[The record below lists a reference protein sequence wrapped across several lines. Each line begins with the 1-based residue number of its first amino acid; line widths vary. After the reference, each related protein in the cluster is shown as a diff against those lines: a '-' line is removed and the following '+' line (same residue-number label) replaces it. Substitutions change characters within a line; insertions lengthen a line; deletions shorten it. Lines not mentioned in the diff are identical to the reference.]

1 MKHAKDP
8 HFSIDGSSNFM
19 ERQFFF
25 KKADKRF
32 IHVFMNYE
40 YKFHVFLLLFLLKRL
55 YVDTYVDVEKVT
67 LSTLSHS
74 FLIF

>member
-1 MKHAKDP
+1 MKDLKAP
-8 HFSIDGSSNFM
+8 HFSIYDLSTFM
-19 ERQFFF
+19 ESQFFF
-25 KKADKRF
+25 KKQINVLF
-32 IHVFMNYE
+32 TFSMNYE